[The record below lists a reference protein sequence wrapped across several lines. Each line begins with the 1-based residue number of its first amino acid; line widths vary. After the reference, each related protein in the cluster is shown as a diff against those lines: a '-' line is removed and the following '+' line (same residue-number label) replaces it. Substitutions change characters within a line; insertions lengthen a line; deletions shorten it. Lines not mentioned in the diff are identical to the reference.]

1 MNEDQMAKAR
11 ALAKEAANLPPDE
24 REAFLNKSCGDGSE
38 LLEAVAEE
46 LRQADIRSKLL
57 RTGGGLEIAS
67 SLDPDIKEEDL
78 GTKIGP
84 YTLLK
89 RLGTGGFGVVYEAQ
103 QDEPVKR
110 QVALKVLKAG
120 MDTESVLAR
129 FESERQALA
138 VLEHPNVA
146 KILDAGATP
155 RGRPYFVMELVHGES
170 ITDYCDKHQLNVEQR
185 IELLIPVCKA
195 VQHAHQKGII
205 HRDLKP
211 SNVLVSEADGVAT
224 PIVIDF
230 GIAKIESDDLA
241 DQTLYTREGEL
252 IGTPAYMSPEQISGK
267 DVDTRADVYA
277 LGVLLYRLLTG
288 RLPFDMETLRQ
299 AGFAEVQRM
308 LCEETPPKPSAR
320 ISQKLDERKD
330 TGPTY
335 RISSD
340 ALSRRIRGELDWIV
354 LKAMEKERGRRYDTA
369 LGLGEDLE
377 RFLKDL
383 PVDAGPPS
391 ARYRLRKFAKRNKLP
406 LAFAATVTAAIVL
419 ALIQSNLQRIRV
431 EQARSELE
439 QVAQFQADMLQRIDA
454 QSLGLWMRDDLRE
467 RIEEVRKA
475 DGATEEEIAAILS
488 QFDESLQRVNFTD
501 AGRAMLDENIL
512 SQSFT
517 TIESEYES
525 ATPVALTLTAS
536 IQKTYYEI
544 GLYDEAKT
552 LGKQVLDDSLGLFGP
567 DHPNTLE
574 AMNNYGATLF
584 ELGEHQD
591 ADKILT
597 ETLEKRTDLL
607 GPQNPQTLTT
617 LFNLGLNYSGQQKR
631 DEAIETYDKV
641 LAGRR
646 AVLGN
651 EHKDT
656 MSAMNALGNMLSTV
670 DNDQA
675 EALMLEA
682 IETADR
688 VLGDPNVQATI
699 TRGNLGAHYYKMGRP
714 DESLELFERCL
725 EDSRQLLGSD
735 HSQTQVLI
743 SNLGI
748 LSLYQRKMDKAED
761 LIREVFEIRQRM
773 LGPKHPNTLIA
784 LNNFAG
790 LFQQTDDYAQA
801 IPLFHEAFAVSEET
815 LGISHPDTLNTLSNI
830 GFTHLMAGQVEE
842 AGPFL
847 LRARDEA
854 NRSLKGREL
863 GVIVGKYGTYLLRA
877 ERFEEAET
885 ELLSAYDILVEAVGP
900 DGRHSQLI
908 IPDIIEVY
916 EALGDDDAVELWESR
931 RK

>member
-1 MNEDQMAKAR
+1 MNEDQRSKAQ
-11 ALAKEAANLPPDE
+11 ALAKEAATLPDAD
-24 REAFLNKSCGDGSE
+24 RDAFLDASCGDDGA
-38 LLEAVAEE
+38 LREAIVEE
-46 LRQADIRSKLL
+46 LRQADIRNKLL

-67 SLDPDIKEEDL
+67 SLDSGVNEEDL
-78 GTKIGP
+78 GSQIGP
-84 YTLLK
+84 YRLTK

-103 QDEPVKR
+103 QNEPVKR

-120 MDTESVLAR
+120 MDTESLLAR

-170 ITDYCDKHQLNVEQR
+170 ITDYCDKHGLTVEQR

-230 GIAKIESDDLA
+230 GIAKIKSGDLA
-241 DQTLYTREGEL
+241 EVTLYTREGEL
-252 IGTPAYMSPEQISGK
+252 VGTPAYMSPEQISGS

-299 AGFAEVQRM
+299 AGFAEVQRR

-320 ISQKLDERKD
+320 ISQKLDAD
-330 TGPTY
+330 SDAMTPNPGNP
-335 RISSD
+335 D

-369 LGLGEDLE
+369 LGLGDDLE

-406 LAFAATVTAAIVL
+406 LALAATVAATVVL
-419 ALIQSNLQRIRV
+419 ALIQTNLQRIRV

-454 QSLGLWMRDDLRE
+454 QSLGLWMRDDLRK
-467 RIEEVRKA
+467 RIEAVRAA
-475 DGATEEEIAAILS
+475 DGASEDDIAAVLQ
-488 QFDESLQRVNFTD
+488 QFDEALRRVNFTD

-512 SQSFT
+512 AQSFNA
-517 TIESEYES
+517 IQSEYED

-544 GLYDEAKT
+544 GLYEEAKT
-552 LGKQVLDDSLGLFGP
+552 LGNQVLDESMSLFGP

-574 AMNNYGATLF
+574 AMNNYGATLL

-591 ADKILT
+591 ADKFLT
-597 ETLEKRTDLL
+597 ETLGKRTELL

-617 LFNLGLNYSGQQKR
+617 LYNLGLNYSGQQMR
-631 DEAIETYDKV
+631 DEAIGIYDKV

-651 EHKDT
+651 EHEDT

-688 VLGDPNVQATI
+688 VLGDPNVQATT

-748 LSLYQRKMDKAED
+748 LSLYQRKMDKAEG

-790 LFQQTDDYAQA
+790 FYQQTDDFAQA

-815 LGISHPDTLNTLSNI
+815 LGIEHPDTLNTLSNI
-830 GFTHLMAGQVEE
+830 GFTHIMAGQVEE

-863 GVIVGKYGTYLLRA
+863 GVIIGKYGTFLLRA
-877 ERFEEAET
+877 QRLAEAEE
-885 ELLSAYDILVEAVGP
+885 ELLRAYDILVEAVGEE
-900 DGRHSQLI
+900 GRHTQLI
-908 IPDIIEVY
+908 IPDLIEVY
-916 EALGDDDAVELWESR
+916 EGLGNEEALEVWEAR
-931 RK
+931 RQ